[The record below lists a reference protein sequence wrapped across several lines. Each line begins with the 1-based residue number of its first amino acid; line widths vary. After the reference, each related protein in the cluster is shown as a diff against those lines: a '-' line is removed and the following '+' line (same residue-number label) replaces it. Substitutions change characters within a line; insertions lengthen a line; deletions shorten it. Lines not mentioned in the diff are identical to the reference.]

1 LDSSINGC
9 YFNDKVLEYFYTF
22 LKEQDK
28 TLYDLISFAI
38 MPNHVHILLKQ
49 LQPISEVIRV
59 LKAKSAININKIMKR
74 KGKFWAREYFDKVI
88 RDEVHFEKVYRY
100 IYENPLKVE
109 LGLKFRYY
117 SIYEDLDADMPII

>member
-1 LDSSINGC
+1 MDSSINGC

-38 MPNHVHILLKQ
+38 MPNHVHILFKQ

>member
-1 LDSSINGC
+1 MDSSINGC

-28 TLYDLISFAI
+28 TLYDLISFVI
-38 MPNHVHILLKQ
+38 MPNHVHILFKQ

-59 LKAKSAININKIMKR
+59 LKAKSAININKIMK
-74 KGKFWAREYFDKVI
+74 
-88 RDEVHFEKVYRY
+88 VHFEKVYRH